1 MHFCLLKGDRKMKQ
15 RLMLLWVVFL
25 VFCFMSVSLGADKST
40 SEEQLVKELYGERI
54 AKVKTTADSSDDL
67 PLAR

>member
-25 VFCFMSVSLGADKST
+25 VFCFMSVSLGADKSMA
-40 SEEQLVKELYGERI
+40 EEQLVKELY
-54 AKVKTTADSSDDL
+54 
-67 PLAR
+67 